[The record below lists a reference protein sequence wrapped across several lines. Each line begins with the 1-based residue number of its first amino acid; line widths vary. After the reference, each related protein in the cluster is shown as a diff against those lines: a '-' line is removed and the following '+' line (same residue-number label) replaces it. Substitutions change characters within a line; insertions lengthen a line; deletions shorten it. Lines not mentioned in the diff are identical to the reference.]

1 MTTEEFYTYVN
12 HAPHWRQARAAYLV
26 NWRLLSETPDLNPAE
41 RTIVAET
48 LTKFHR
54 ERYLLFAWVVMND
67 HVHALVKP
75 LPGFELAQ
83 IVHSW
88 KSYTANRL
96 QRLFGRKG
104 SVWQKDYFDRII
116 VSWKEFM

>member
-1 MTTEEFYTYVN
+1 
-12 HAPHWRQARAAYLV
+12 
-26 NWRLLSETPDLNPAE
+26 
-41 RTIVAET
+41 
-48 LTKFHR
+48 
-54 ERYLLFAWVVMND
+54 MND

-75 LPGFELAQ
+75 LPGFELSQ

-104 SVWQKDYFDRII
+104 TVWQKDYFDRII
-116 VSWKEFM
+116 VSWKVFMQKAEYIVNNPQKRWPDIEHYEWVGWWH